1 MAVPEGVR
9 LSVGVLD
16 PGSGRS
22 AVYGDGDG
30 VHDTA
35 SVVKVGILAALL
47 LRAQDAGR
55 TLTAAEQERAASMI
69 RRSDNDSATALWHA
83 IGGAAGLD
91 AAHHRLGLTATV
103 GGANGYWGLTRTT
116 ALDQLT
122 LLQHVFGP
130 SPVLNAASRAY
141 LAQLMGS
148 VVPEQRWGISAV
160 GPGAPK
166 NGCALGNGCAPKDG
180 CALKNGWFPRDATG
194 RWVVHSVGRVSGPDG
209 DRLLAVLTEGTA
221 SHAEGI
227 ALVESAARAAV
238 RAFAGPV

>member
-1 MAVPEGVR
+1 MAVLSMAVPEGVR

-22 AVYGDGDG
+22 AVHGDG
-30 VHDTA
+30 VHDAA

-47 LRAQDAGR
+47 LWAQDAGR
-55 TLTAAEQERAASMI
+55 ALTAAERERAARMI
-69 RRSDNDSATALWHA
+69 RRSDNDSATALWHG

-103 GGANGYWGLTRTT
+103 GGADGYWGLTRTT

-130 SPVLNAASRAY
+130 SPVLNATSRAY
-141 LAQLMGS
+141 LAGLMAS
-148 VVPEQRWGISAV
+148 VVPEQRWGVSAV
-160 GPGAPK
+160 GPG
-166 NGCALGNGCAPKDG
+166 
-180 CALKNGWFPRDATG
+180 ALKNGWFPRDATG

-227 ALVESAARAAV
+227 ALVESTARAAV
-238 RAFAGPV
+238 RAFADPV

>member
-1 MAVPEGVR
+1 MAELSMAVPEGVR

-22 AVYGDGDG
+22 AVYGDG

-55 TLTAAEQERAASMI
+55 TLTAAERERAADMI
-69 RRSDNDSATALWHA
+69 RRSDNGSATALWHA
-83 IGGAAGLD
+83 IGGASGLD
-91 AAHHRLGLTATV
+91 TAHHRLGLTATV
-103 GGANGYWGLTRTT
+103 GGAHGYWGLTRTT
-116 ALDQLT
+116 ARDQLT

-130 SPVLNAASRAY
+130 SPVLDAASRAY
-141 LAQLMGS
+141 LVQLMGS
-148 VVPEQRWGISAV
+148 VVPEQRWGISAA
-160 GPGAPK
+160 GPGAPE
-166 NGCALGNGCAPKDG
+166 NGCARKDG

-221 SHAEGI
+221 SHAEGV

-238 RAFAGPV
+238 RA

>member
-1 MAVPEGVR
+1 MEALSRAVPEGVR

-22 AVYGDGDG
+22 AVYGDG

-47 LRAQDAGR
+47 LRAQDADR
-55 TLTAAEQERAASMI
+55 TLTAAERERAASMI

-91 AAHHRLGLTATV
+91 AAHQRLGLTATV

-141 LAQLMGS
+141 LADLMTS

-160 GPGAPK
+160 GAGAPQS
-166 NGCALGNGCAPKDG
+166 G

-238 RAFAGPV
+238 RACADPV

>member
-1 MAVPEGVR
+1 MEALSVEVPEGAR

-22 AVYGDGDG
+22 AVYGDG

-55 TLTAAEQERAASMI
+55 TLTAAERERAARMI
-69 RRSDNDSATALWHA
+69 GHSDNDSATALWHG

-103 GGANGYWGLTRTT
+103 GGENGYWGLTRTT
-116 ALDQLT
+116 AVDQLT

-130 SPVLNAASRAY
+130 SPVLNATSRAY
-141 LAQLMGS
+141 LAGLMGS

-160 GPGAPK
+160 GP
-166 NGCALGNGCAPKDG
+166 

-194 RWVVHSVGRVSGPDG
+194 RWVVHSVGRVSGADG

-221 SHAEGI
+221 SRAEGV

-238 RAFAGPV
+238 RAFAAPP

>member
-1 MAVPEGVR
+1 MEALSVEVPEGAR

-22 AVYGDGDG
+22 AVHGDG

-55 TLTAAEQERAASMI
+55 TLTAVERERAARMI
-69 RRSDNDSATALWHA
+69 GHSDNDSATALWHG

-103 GGANGYWGLTRTT
+103 GGENGYWGLTRTT
-116 ALDQLT
+116 ARDQLT

-130 SPVLNAASRAY
+130 SPVLNATSRAY
-141 LAQLMGS
+141 LAALMGS

-160 GPGAPK
+160 GP
-166 NGCALGNGCAPKDG
+166 

-194 RWVVHSVGRVSGPDG
+194 RWVVHSVGRVSGADG

-221 SHAEGI
+221 SRVEGV

-238 RAFAGPV
+238 RAFAAPA